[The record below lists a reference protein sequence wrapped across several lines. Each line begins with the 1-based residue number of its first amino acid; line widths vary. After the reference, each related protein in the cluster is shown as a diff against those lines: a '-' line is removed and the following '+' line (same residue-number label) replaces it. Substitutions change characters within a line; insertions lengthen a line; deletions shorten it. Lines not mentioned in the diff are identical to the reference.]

1 MDGKI
6 LHLDLFCLGANL
18 SLSGMRTGLVKNFSL
33 KIWLG

>member
-6 LHLDLFCLGANL
+6 LRLDLFYLDANL
-18 SLSGMRTGLVKNFSL
+18 SLSGMKTGPVKNFSL